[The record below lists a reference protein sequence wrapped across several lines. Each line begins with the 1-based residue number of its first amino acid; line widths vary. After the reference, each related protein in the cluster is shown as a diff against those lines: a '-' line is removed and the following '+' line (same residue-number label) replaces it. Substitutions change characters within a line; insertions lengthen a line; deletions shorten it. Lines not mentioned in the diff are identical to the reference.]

1 MFNVVTKKGQCLVT
15 VKNKGDQEFLNLV
28 SRICLNVQSEVLA
41 TLDIP
46 LPWGGGLAEGISVKN
61 KGDQEF
67 SYLLFMTSR
76 NVLGVV
82 SDIFY

>member
-1 MFNVVTKKGQCLVT
+1 MGRGRAVT

-46 LPWGGGLAEGISVKN
+46 LPWGGGG
-61 KGDQEF
+61 G
-67 SYLLFMTSR
+67 
-76 NVLGVV
+76 
-82 SDIFY
+82 